1 MEKKEI
7 IKRLINFL
15 KGITKRCLIIDTNNT
30 EGMSK
35 LTLNILVKEFTTPLN
50 IAIVSPS
57 EKFFN
62 EIFPTAKDGI
72 KLNTNYSVGVHKISF
87 HIFEKSFVKTP
98 PKDTEIL
105 IVHPID
111 GIKDKDLLKVLE
123 GSKKMKKAILLA
135 DSINDV
141 RKTFKKFNVD
151 FFSLKPPEDV
161 SYYDVMKQKLFDIK

>member
-72 KLNTNYSVGVHKISF
+72 KLNTNYSVGIH
-87 HIFEKSFVKTP
+87 
-98 PKDTEIL
+98 
-105 IVHPID
+105 
-111 GIKDKDLLKVLE
+111 KDLLKVFE

-141 RKTFKKFNVD
+141 SKTFKKFNVD

>member
-30 EGMSK
+30 KGMSK
-35 LTLNILVKEFTTPLN
+35 LALNILVKEFTNPLN

-62 EIFPTAKDGI
+62 
-72 KLNTNYSVGVHKISF
+72 
-87 HIFEKSFVKTP
+87 
-98 PKDTEIL
+98 EIL

-141 RKTFKKFNVD
+141 SKTFKKFNVD

>member
-15 KGITKRCLIIDTNNT
+15 NGITKRCLIIDTNNT
-30 EGMSK
+30 KGMPK
-35 LTLNILVKEFTTPLN
+35 LTLNILVKEFTNPLN

-57 EKFFN
+57 EEFFN

-87 HIFEKSFVKTP
+87 YLFETFVKTP
-98 PKDTEIL
+98 PKNTEIL
-105 IVHPID
+105 IVYPID
-111 GIKDKDLLKVLE
+111 GIKDKDLLKVLD

-141 RKTFKKFNVD
+141 SKTFKKFNVD

>member
-1 MEKKEI
+1 MEKREI

-15 KGITKRCLIIDTNNT
+15 KGITKRYLIIDTNNT
-30 EGMSK
+30 KGMSK
-35 LTLNILVKEFTTPLN
+35 LALNILVKEFTTPLN

-57 EKFFN
+57 EKFFK

-72 KLNTNYSVGVHKISF
+72 KLNINYSVGVHKISF
-87 HIFEKSFVKTP
+87 YILEKSFVKTP

-105 IVHPID
+105 IVYPID
-111 GIKDKDLLKVLE
+111 GIKDRDLLKVLD

-135 DSINDV
+135 DSIKDV
-141 RKTFKKFNVD
+141 SKPFKKFNVD
-151 FFSLKPPEDV
+151 FFSLKPHEDV